1 MAVAKDAGKIGG
13 LTFVS
18 RIFGLIR
25 DQLFAG
31 LIGAGLYADAF
42 VIAFRIPNLLRDLF
56 AEGALSNAFVPTFT
70 HTRIQETEKNAWTV
84 VRILFAWILIVV
96 GAITLANIIFAP
108 QIVQFIAPGFA
119 EVQGKKELTVLLT
132 QIMAPFLLF
141 VSLASVVMG
150 IHNSYGR
157 FSLPALAPIFFNWVS
172 IIFGVVIYFSKVDSS
187 LAVIGWAIGTLA
199 GGFAQFVIQIPPFT
213 KEKYSLMPL
222 FKGLTTNPHVKDIFT
237 LMIPSVIALS
247 GTQINI
253 LVNSI
258 LASMLEQGAPSW
270 LNYAFRLMQL
280 PIGVFGVAIS
290 VVALS
295 RASNDMALNQMD
307 KFHANV
313 KSSIQLAY
321 LLTIPCAVGL
331 WILAEPIIAIIY
343 ERGMFTHQDTLH
355 TARALMFY
363 SVGLPFYAS
372 VKVKAPIFFTIKS
385 SRIPMVASLIGV
397 GFNIVFNLLFYKT
410 LGHWG
415 LALGT
420 SLGVMLNSFILSFF
434 YHRKTKQPIHWKGF
448 IIRMKIILSA
458 ALMGTTAYW
467 LLQYAKSQG
476 FSAGVSKFVVPLG
489 IICIS
494 VVMYGIFL
502 WFFRVEEVK
511 TVATFLKQKILKN
524 TKPPTK
530 TDA

>member
-1 MAVAKDAGKIGG
+1 MALAKDAGKIGG

-25 DQLFAG
+25 DQMFAG

-42 VIAFRIPNLLRDLF
+42 IIAFRIPNLLRDLF

-70 HTRIQETEKNAWTV
+70 HTRIQETEQNAWAV
-84 VRILFAWILIVV
+84 VRILFAWILLVV
-96 GAITLANIIFAP
+96 GTLTLASIIFAP
-108 QIVQFIAPGFA
+108 QVVQFIAPGFGQ
-119 EVQGKKELTVLLT
+119 VQGKKELTILLT
-132 QIMAPFLLF
+132 QIMSPFLLF

-157 FSLPALAPIFFNWVS
+157 FSLPALAPVFFNWVS

-187 LAVIGWAIGTLA
+187 IAVIGWAIGTLL
-199 GGFAQFVIQIPPFT
+199 GGFAQFAIQLPPFL
-213 KEKYSLMPL
+213 KQKYSLMPL
-222 FKGLTTNPHVKDIFT
+222 FKGMTTNQHVKDIFT

-295 RASNDMALNQMD
+295 RASNDMATNQME
-307 KFHANV
+307 KFHSNV

-331 WILAEPIIAIIY
+331 WILAEPIISIIY
-343 ERGMFTHQDTLH
+343 ERGMFKHTDTIQ
-355 TARALMFY
+355 TAKALMFY
-363 SVGLPFYAS
+363 SIGLPFYAS
-372 VKVKAPIFFTIKS
+372 VKVKAPIFFTLKS
-385 SRIPMVASLIGV
+385 SRVPMIASLVGV
-397 GFNIVFNLLFYKT
+397 GFNIFFNLFLYKQ

-420 SLGVMLNSFILSFF
+420 SLGVMINSSILTFF
-434 YHRKTKQPIHWKGF
+434 YHKKTKQPYQWGGF
-448 IIRMKIILSA
+448 MIRMKIVLAA
-458 ALMGTTAYW
+458 ALMGIIAYK
-467 LLQYAKSQG
+467 LLQYGQHQG
-476 FSAGVSKFVVPLG
+476 FSAGISKFVVPLG
-489 IICIS
+489 IMCIS
-494 VVMYGIFL
+494 VVFYGIFL
-502 WFFRVEEVK
+502 WFFKVPEVS
-511 TVATFLKQKILKN
+511 TIATFLKRKLLKN
-524 TKPPTK
+524 TKTE
-530 TDA
+530 